1 MQNRITKNIF
11 ERSTDSRLQETGV
24 VVLEKEERLKAE
36 EIVKKDKNLEAENR
50 DREEKKQNG
59 EKRTMST
66 QGIGSEVIKAVLDLV
81 RATKEGRLDTRADLT
96 GVEGAERELLV
107 GINEL
112 IDAFVGPINVTAEY
126 VARISKGD
134 IPEKITDTYN
144 GDFNEIKN
152 NLNMLIN
159 ALTGLINEATTME
172 KAAAVGKL
180 DTRADVSQHNGV
192 WATIVE
198 GLNNTME
205 SVEVPLKDIG
215 DTLDKM
221 AAGDLKVQVTNDY
234 NGAYNVLK
242 VASNELGDQLNGVQ
256 KVIDDLKVAIIEGKL
271 DTRGDVGGM
280 KGDIAGL
287 VNGLNGVIEAFV
299 APINVTA
306 DYVDRIS
313 KGDIPEKITDAYNG
327 DFNEIK
333 NNINLMIDALTEF
346 AVNVQTAS
354 GQVASG
360 SEQLSSSSQELSQGA
375 NEQAASVEEVSS
387 SMVQMASNI
396 NQNSDNAQQTNSIA
410 MKAAEDAIKSGEAVA
425 EAVKAMKEIVGKIT
439 VISDIARQT
448 NMLALNAAIEA
459 ARVGEQG
466 KGFAVVAAE
475 VRKLAERSQT
485 SANEIDGLSAT
496 TMEVVENAGELLEKL
511 VPDIQKTADLVDEI
525 RASSAEQKTGAEQIN
540 LALQQLDSVIQ
551 QNASASE
558 ETAATSEELSS
569 QAELLQEVAGFFKLN
584 GNQSFRKNS
593 PPVVRKQLTTPRQPV
608 LAGAPGVNGV
618 DLMGQNGNGNG
629 EKKDVELEFEEY

>member
-1 MQNRITKNIF
+1 MHNRITKNIF
-11 ERSTDSRLQETGV
+11 ERSADDRSEETGV
-24 VVLEKEERLKAE
+24 ALLEEEERL
-36 EIVKKDKNLEAENR
+36 EAESREREEERLRVVEREREKEKQN
-50 DREEKKQNG
+50 EEKK
-59 EKRTMST
+59 TMST

-81 RATKEGRLDTRADLT
+81 SAVKDGRLDTRADLKE
-96 GVEGAERELLV
+96 VEGEEKDLLE

-112 IDAFVGPINVTAEY
+112 IDAMVAPLNVTAEY
-126 VARISKGD
+126 VDRISKGD
-134 IPEKITDTYN
+134 IPEKITDNYK

-152 NLNMLIN
+152 NLNLLIGV
-159 ALTGLINEATTME
+159 LTGLINETATME
-172 KAAAVGKL
+172 KAAAAGEL
-180 DTRADVSQHNGV
+180 DTRADVSQYNGA

-205 SVEVPLKDIG
+205 GMEVPLKDIG

-221 AAGDLKVQVTNDY
+221 AAGDLNVQVTNDY
-234 NGAYNVLK
+234 AGAYNVLK

-256 KVIDDLKVAIIEGKL
+256 KVIDDLQGAIVEGKL
-271 DTRGDVGGM
+271 DTRGDAGGM

-287 VNGLNGVIEAFV
+287 VNGLNGVIDAFV
-299 APINVTA
+299 GPINVTA
-306 DYVDRIS
+306 EYVDRIS
-313 KGDIPEKITDAYNG
+313 KGDIPQKITGDYHG

-333 NNINLMIDALTEF
+333 NNINVMIDALTEF

-360 SEQLSSSSQELSQGA
+360 SQQLSSGSQELSQGA
-375 NEQAASVEEVSS
+375 NEQAASVEEISA
-387 SMVQMASNI
+387 SMVQMAANI

-410 MKAAEDAIKSGEAVA
+410 VKASEDAKKSGSAVA
-425 EAVKAMKEIVGKIT
+425 DAVKSMKEIVGKIS
-439 VISDIARQT
+439 VISEIARQT

-475 VRKLAERSQT
+475 IRKLAERSQT

-496 TMEVVENAGELLEKL
+496 TMEVAEKAGGLLVKL

-525 RASSAEQKTGAEQIN
+525 RASSAEQKTGAEQITQ
-540 LALQQLDSVIQ
+540 AIQQLDTVIQ

-569 QAELLQEVAGFFKLN
+569 QAELLQEAAGFFKLE
-584 GNQSFRKNS
+584 GNQSFQKSS
-593 PPVVRKQLTTPRQPV
+593 PHVVRKQAAPRQPV
-608 LAGAPGVNGV
+608 LVGAPATGGV

-629 EKKDVELEFEEY
+629 GKKDLEFEQY

>member
-1 MQNRITKNIF
+1 MHNRITKNIF
-11 ERSTDSRLQETGV
+11 ERSADDRSEETGV
-24 VVLEKEERLKAE
+24 ALLEEEERL
-36 EIVKKDKNLEAENR
+36 EAESREREEERLRVVEREREKEKQN
-50 DREEKKQNG
+50 EEKK
-59 EKRTMST
+59 TMST

-81 RATKEGRLDTRADLT
+81 SAVKDGRLDTRADLKE
-96 GVEGAERELLV
+96 VEGEEKDLLE

-112 IDAFVGPINVTAEY
+112 IDAMVAPLNVTAEY
-126 VARISKGD
+126 VDRISKGD
-134 IPEKITDTYN
+134 IPGKITDNYK
-144 GDFNEIKN
+144 GDFNAIKN
-152 NLNMLIN
+152 NLNLLIGV
-159 ALTGLINEATTME
+159 LTGLINETATME
-172 KAAAVGKL
+172 KAAAAGEL
-180 DTRADVSQHNGV
+180 DTRADVSQYNGA

-205 SVEVPLKDIG
+205 GMEVPLKDIG

-221 AAGDLKVQVTNDY
+221 AAGDLNVQVTNDY
-234 NGAYNVLK
+234 AGAYNVLK

-256 KVIDDLKVAIIEGKL
+256 KVIDDLQGAIVEGKL
-271 DTRGDVGGM
+271 DTRGDAGGM

-287 VNGLNGVIEAFV
+287 VNGLNGVIDAFV
-299 APINVTA
+299 GPINVTA
-306 DYVDRIS
+306 EYVDRIS
-313 KGDIPEKITDAYNG
+313 KGDIPQKITGDYHG

-333 NNINLMIDALTEF
+333 NNINVMIDALTEF

-360 SEQLSSSSQELSQGA
+360 SQQLSSGSQELSQGA
-375 NEQAASVEEVSS
+375 NEQAASVEEISA
-387 SMVQMASNI
+387 SMVQMAANI

-410 MKAAEDAIKSGEAVA
+410 VKASEDAKKSGSAVA
-425 EAVKAMKEIVGKIT
+425 DAVKSMKEIVGKIS
-439 VISDIARQT
+439 VISEIARQT

-475 VRKLAERSQT
+475 IRKLAERSQT

-496 TMEVVENAGELLEKL
+496 TMEVAEKAGGLLVKL

-525 RASSAEQKTGAEQIN
+525 RASSAEQKTGAEQITQ
-540 LALQQLDSVIQ
+540 AIQQLDTVIQ

-569 QAELLQEVAGFFKLN
+569 QAELLQEAAGFFKLE
-584 GNQSFRKNS
+584 GNQSFQKSS
-593 PPVVRKQLTTPRQPV
+593 PHVVRKQAAPRQPV
-608 LAGAPGVNGV
+608 LVGAPATGGV

-629 EKKDVELEFEEY
+629 GKKDLEFEQY